1 MHQHLAAA
9 LEQHYANAKLQY
21 PEEGRRKRIL
31 HILAHLW
38 GSLAATPPSESLGSN
53 GPFST
58 STTIHDFDP
67 MDHLLDDDGELGIV
81 IRTDYSNEDA
91 WSNFVKKLREAEVEF
106 FESTQ
111 EPEADTEGT
120 EKVAATND
128 SMAIDPSSADSDD
141 SSDEMSII
149 KIIDPTTPEE
159 RGLMND
165 ISNLTALRLLNDV
178 NIRPSP
184 DRPPGTKPISPPNP
198 LVDQG
203 GWQEIYFGKNIW
215 IYDSRSNLD
224 ECVRVISQVGDIY
237 GTATG
242 DSWRARVAHI
252 CELQFNMSRL
262 GLKVDFGGLD
272 RWDYG
277 ERQRNSKEAAI
288 I

>member
-1 MHQHLAAA
+1 
-9 LEQHYANAKLQY
+9 
-21 PEEGRRKRIL
+21 
-31 HILAHLW
+31 
-38 GSLAATPPSESLGSN
+38 
-53 GPFST
+53 
-58 STTIHDFDP
+58 
-67 MDHLLDDDGELGIV
+67 MDHLLDDEELGVV

-91 WSNFVKKLREAEVEF
+91 WSNFVKKLQRAEVEF
-106 FESTQ
+106 VESTQ

-120 EKVAATND
+120 DEVVATND
-128 SMAIDPSSADSDD
+128 RMAIDPSSADSDD

-159 RGLMND
+159 RGILHD

-178 NIRPSP
+178 DIRPSP

-224 ECVRVISQVGDIY
+224 ECVRVISQAGDIY

-242 DSWRARVAHI
+242 DSWRARVTHI
-252 CELQFNMSRL
+252 CELQFHMSRL

-277 ERQRNSKEAAI
+277 ERQRNLKEAAI

>member
-9 LEQHYANAKLQY
+9 LEQQYANVKLQY

-31 HILAHLW
+31 HVLAHLW
-38 GSLAATPPSESLGSN
+38 GPLKLAATPPSESLH
-53 GPFST
+53 GPSST
-58 STTIHDFDP
+58 STTIQDFDP
-67 MDHLLDDDGELGIV
+67 MDHLLDDEELGVV

-91 WSNFVKKLREAEVEF
+91 WNNFVKKLRQSEVEF
-106 FESTQ
+106 VESTQ

-120 EKVAATND
+120 DKAATSSDN
-128 SMAIDPSSADSDD
+128 MAIDPPSADSDD

-149 KIIDPTTPEE
+149 KIIDPTTPED
-159 RGLMND
+159 RGLLHD

-178 NIRPSP
+178 DIRPSP

-242 DSWRARVAHI
+242 DSWRARVTHI
-252 CELQFNMSRL
+252 CELQFNMSYL
-262 GLKVDFGGLD
+262 GMKVDFGGLD

-277 ERQRNSKEAAI
+277 ERQRNLKEAAI
-288 I
+288 V